1 MNADPLDENEVG
13 APQVHTGTAE
23 ETSAEDVANFWRVD
37 CHGQLSIC
45 LPVQCLNTMHAVVKQ
60 AMLS

>member
-1 MNADPLDENEVG
+1 MNADPFYESEVG

-23 ETSAEDVANFWRVD
+23 ETSAEDTAHFWRVD

-45 LPVQCLNTMHAVVKQ
+45 LPVQCLNTMHAVAKQ

>member
-1 MNADPLDENEVG
+1 MDADPLDESEVG

-23 ETSAEDVANFWRVD
+23 ETFAEDVANFWGVD
-37 CHGQLSIC
+37 CHGQLSIG
-45 LPVQCLNTMHAVVKQ
+45 LPVQCLDTMHAVAKQ